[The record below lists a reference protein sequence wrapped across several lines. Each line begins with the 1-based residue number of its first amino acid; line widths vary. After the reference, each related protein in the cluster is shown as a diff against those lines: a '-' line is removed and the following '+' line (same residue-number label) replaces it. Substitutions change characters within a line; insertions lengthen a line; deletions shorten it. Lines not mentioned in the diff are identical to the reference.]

1 MNELLILTAMVSLLL
16 MMLNLRKNTIT
27 RPIKALFCTILFII
41 SVMCFTGVYGFI
53 GGVICTI
60 AGAMV
65 AGLLTAIIAGK
76 APQLL
81 D

>member
-41 SVMCFTGVYGFI
+41 SVMCFAGVYGFI
-53 GGVICTI
+53 GGIICTI

>member
-1 MNELLILTAMVSLLL
+1 MNELLILTALVSLLL

>member
-53 GGVICTI
+53 GGIICTI

-65 AGLLTAIIAGK
+65 AGLLTAIITGK

>member
-53 GGVICTI
+53 GGIICTI

>member
-1 MNELLILTAMVSLLL
+1 MNELLILSAMVSLLL

-41 SVMCFTGVYGFI
+41 SIMCFTGVYGFI
-53 GGVICTI
+53 GGIICTI

>member
-41 SVMCFTGVYGFI
+41 SIMCFTGVYGFI
-53 GGVICTI
+53 GGIICTI

>member
-41 SVMCFTGVYGFI
+41 SVMCFTGVYCFI